1 MGSAAWIFVL
11 AAVLVLGVAGE
22 EKPEDLPSQDK
33 PTEEAEARVKRQGG
47 GIGNN
52 FILPTFNNF
61 RNRASGGNFGGN
73 SRANQFLN
81 RPVQIGG
88 GGGGGGGGRGGF
100 SRNSSPSNNLRVL
113 NSDPLGLF
121 NRQSNFQSSVQR
133 FQGGQVSSTTF
144 PPSFQQQSFNQR
156 NFSPQRFTPS
166 APQAFGG
173 RQNFNQGQRG
183 FQPTPVQF
191 AQNLAQRQQAQ
202 ASFRSPQP
210 SRQTFAQNFGSR
222 PSTAGAQ
229 RPGGVLLQQTRPQR
243 PPTAAGARGRPL
255 GVLSQQ
261 TRPQRPSTAGGR
273 PVGGLSQQTG
283 LRTSPAGAARRPTGV
298 QQTRPQTPAT
308 GNSVQRVS
316 GVRFQPTG
324 TQRPTGAQG
333 FSQRPNSGVRFFVD
347 SREDSREFILRN
359 NAGRTQINLPN
370 RGFQQQNVANF
381 GNRGFQ
387 PRPGFRVDLDLTQ
400 EDLTNEF
407 NSRERFFPSVLG
419 GRAFPVGGRTQ
430 VNRPNPFNQG
440 FRGRPNF
447 QVEVDVTRE
456 DLSREF
462 DSREIFLRTVGGTG
476 RAFSSATAR
485 PQIVRPNPSVQAF
498 RSNPRVEIDI
508 DVTRE
513 DDSRELFLQSIR
525 NTGNLGASRP
535 LGRPAITPNRTF
547 RPQGNVRVD
556 VDLTTEDLTR
566 EFNSREVLL
575 QNTGFGRTLTNTRPQ
590 TFRTS
595 PPRQTFQTNQQ
606 RQTFPPRPTL
616 QVELD
621 VTREDLDDTREIF
634 LQRPGN
640 RPSFAS
646 ATARPQAFR
655 PSSVVQSFRSRP
667 GVRVDFDLTREDN
680 TREIDDS
687 REFRFRPT
695 GGRGRFQQGVSRTS
709 SFRPR
714 PVLQVDLT
722 REDFDNDDTFELFD
736 D

>member
-222 PSTAGAQ
+222 PSTA
-229 RPGGVLLQQTRPQR
+229 
-243 PPTAAGARGRPL
+243 
-255 GVLSQQ
+255 
-261 TRPQRPSTAGGR
+261 
-273 PVGGLSQQTG
+273 
-283 LRTSPAGAARRPTGV
+283 
-298 QQTRPQTPAT
+298 
-308 GNSVQRVS
+308 
-316 GVRFQPTG
+316 
-324 TQRPTGAQG
+324 GAQG